1 MSLGERLLCICV
13 LIICLICCI
22 TLLIQKEELLP
33 EDHLFDPGIWSVL
46 IGLCQY
52 LAELLAS
59 VAFTNHEFPV
69 EHQSLHH
76 YSTVVPCNMGNLMS
90 STDLKFRMDKFG
102 HVELWFYNS
111 PSFFIPHYHITSDL
125 PYSNTVEPMEY

>member
-1 MSLGERLLCICV
+1 MMSLGERLLCICV

-22 TLLIQKEELLP
+22 TR
-33 EDHLFDPGIWSVL
+33 IWSVL